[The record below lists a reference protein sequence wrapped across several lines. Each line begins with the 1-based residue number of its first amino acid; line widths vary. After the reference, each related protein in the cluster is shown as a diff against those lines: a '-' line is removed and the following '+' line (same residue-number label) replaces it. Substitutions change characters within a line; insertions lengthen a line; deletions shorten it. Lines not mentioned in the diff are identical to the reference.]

1 MSTFSFRIPK
11 TVWRVRWS
19 VVSALAILTVFGTV
33 LLGIQ
38 MGLFTG
44 KRPVKLGLHQGQL
57 APVSKNSQNAV
68 SSFAQ
73 NDYSKIAP
81 LAAAKEPR
89 AVFARLNQA
98 VKTSPGAKIVTEDA
112 NYIYAEFTTPLLKFV
127 DDVEFLLDEGN
138 GVIHVRSASRLG
150 LKDFGVNRKR
160 IESLRQAIQTR
171 LS

>member
-1 MSTFSFRIPK
+1 MSTASIGIRRA
-11 TVWRVRWS
+11 TLRWG
-19 VVSALAILTVFGTV
+19 VISALALVTILGSVF
-33 LLGIQ
+33 LGAQ
-38 MGLFTG
+38 MGLLTG
-44 KRPVKLGLHQGQL
+44 KRPAKLGLHQGQL
-57 APVSKNSQNAV
+57 APVSKSSQNAV

-98 VKTSPGAKIVTEDA
+98 IKASNGAKIITEDA

-150 LKDFGVNRKR
+150 IKDLGVNRKR
-160 IESLRQAIQTR
+160 IETLRQAIQTR